1 MNGLKNVSL
10 KQYLEINGVSFSRG
24 NHIVKKSD
32 ICEEAVVKQFYLIN
46 RLHKLLNNYDGYDVK
61 NIDNKTGKLVEKY
74 KMEIRLG
81 KRYIKNIEENNCL
94 DDFDD
99 MLLSYL
105 ERSEKCILQA
115 SKNYVDLIKRSMKN
129 REICIHNCY
138 FDNLYENKKI
148 SIRDISCISFD
159 MLEVDCINFILEIKE
174 SKNKLDLEKLI
185 HEYICIEKLDNY
197 SEEFIKAI
205 LSYPS
210 EVMKW
215 FRRYIKDEEKFPK
228 EYYVKKI
235 EKAAKKDG
243 KSII

>member
-1 MNGLKNVSL
+1 MNKLKNMSL
-10 KQYLEINGVSFSRG
+10 KQYLEVNDINFSTN
-24 NHIVKKSD
+24 NHVVKKSD
-32 ICEEAVVKQFYLIN
+32 INEEEVIKQFYLIN
-46 RLHKLLNNYDGYDVK
+46 RLHKLLNNYNGYDVK
-61 NIDNKTGKLVEKY
+61 NIDNKTGRLVEKY

-81 KRYIKNIEENNCL
+81 KRYIKNIKENNL
-94 DDFDD
+94 SDDFESI
-99 MLLSYL
+99 LLSCL
-105 ERSEKCILQA
+105 ERGEKCILKA
-115 SKNYVDLIKRSMKN
+115 SKNYVELIKRSMKN
-129 REICIHNCY
+129 REICLHNCY

-148 SIRDISCISFD
+148 VIGDITSICFD
-159 MLEVDCINFILEIKE
+159 MFEVDGINFIIEIKE

-185 HEYICIEKLDNY
+185 HEYVCIEKLDGY

-205 LSYPS
+205 VSYPS

-228 EYYVKKI
+228 EYYVKRI

>member
-1 MNGLKNVSL
+1 MNNLKNISL
-10 KQYLEINGVSFSRG
+10 KQYLEANGVNFSS
-24 NHIVKKSD
+24 NNLIVKKSD
-32 ICEEAVVKQFYLIN
+32 IDEELIIKQFYLIN
-46 RLHKLLNNYDGYDVK
+46 RVHKLLNDYNGYAIK

-81 KRYIKNIEENNCL
+81 KRYIKNIEENNSS
-94 DDFDD
+94 DDFKS
-99 MLLSYL
+99 MILSYL
-105 ERSEKCILQA
+105 ERSEKCILKA
-115 SKNYVDLIKRSMKN
+115 SNNYVGLIKRSMKN
-129 REICIHNCY
+129 REICLHDCY

-148 SIRDISCISFD
+148 VIRDISSICFD
-159 MLEVDCINFILEIKE
+159 MFEVDGINFILKIKE
-174 SKNKLDLEKLI
+174 SKNKLNLEKLI
-185 HEYICIEKLDNY
+185 HEYVCIEKLDNY

-205 LSYPS
+205 ISYPS

-235 EKAAKKDG
+235 EKAAKRDG